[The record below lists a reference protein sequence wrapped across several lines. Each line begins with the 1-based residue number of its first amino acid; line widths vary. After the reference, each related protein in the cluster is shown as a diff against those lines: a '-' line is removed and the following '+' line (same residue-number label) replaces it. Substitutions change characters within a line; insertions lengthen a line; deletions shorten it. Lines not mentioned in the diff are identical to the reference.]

1 MTKPLETILNFG
13 IVVFI
18 LLLPWQTHYEFI
30 PGINNFTTI
39 NIYSFDIVLLI
50 LLIGFAVA
58 WYRTTTPVNW
68 LLLILGLGILL
79 LTLFSAFWADD
90 RSVAFYFWLH
100 LAGGIGLVAMVS
112 HSRSK
117 YTTIGWALVTTGL
130 LQTTVVLWQWCA
142 QTVNAAKWL
151 GLAEQLAWQSGPA
164 VVVTAAGRWL
174 RAYGT
179 MPHPNSTAAW
189 LVLALLAALWLW
201 SHHPPLQQRRW
212 LLLCTTVLSVGLIL
226 TFSRAALLAWI
237 IVLSIGWFITKIN
250 RPVILLSAGTIL
262 ILGIVLWPLVS
273 SRLQPQLTYI
283 EQLSI
288 TERTAQYQEAGK
300 LFFRYWPTG
309 AGIGQYTIVDTD
321 KQTPQRQPLHNV
333 PLLTIIELGVFGA
346 LAWYAFIGY
355 IVSRSLV
362 KTARAVEPVRWLT
375 LGLAACLGLSLF
387 DHYFWTNF
395 SLFFGFCLWLGLT
408 LKYAKTS
415 SKPLA

>member
-1 MTKPLETILNFG
+1 MTKPLATILNLG
-13 IVVFI
+13 IVGFI

-39 NIYSFDIVLLI
+39 NIYGFDIVLVV

-58 WYRTTTPVNW
+58 WYRTATPVNW
-68 LLLILGLGILL
+68 LLLILGLGVVV
-79 LTLFSAFWADD
+79 LTLFSAFWAED
-90 RSVAFYFWLH
+90 RSVTFYYWLH
-100 LAGGIGLVAMVS
+100 LAGGLGLIAIVS
-112 HSRSK
+112 HHRST
-117 YTTIGWALVTTGL
+117 YSTIGWAIVTTGL
-130 LQTTVVLWQWCA
+130 LQTAVVVWQWCT
-142 QTVNAAKWL
+142 QTVQAAKWL

-201 SHHPPLQQRRW
+201 SHHPQLRQRRW
-212 LLLCTTVLSVGLIL
+212 LLLCTVLLSLGLVL

-250 RPVILLSAGTIL
+250 RLAIMLSAGTIVV
-262 ILGIVLWPLVS
+262 LGIVLWPLVS

-288 TERTAQYQEAGK
+288 TERTTQYQEAGK
-300 LFFRYWPTG
+300 LFLRYWPTG
-309 AGIGQYTIVDTD
+309 TGIGQYTIVDTD

-346 LAWYAFIGY
+346 LVWYAFIGY
-355 IVSRSLV
+355 AVYLSLT
-362 KTARAVEPVRWLT
+362 KTARAAEPGRWLS
-375 LGLAACLGLSLF
+375 LGLTAYLGLSLF

-395 SLFFGFCLWLGLT
+395 SLFFGFCLWLGLA
-408 LKYAKTS
+408 LKYAKIS
-415 SKPLA
+415 PKELA